1 MTSTTAPTRTSRSV
15 QLLRNV
21 RALGPARVLVLAVVT
36 LLLAMSLWPGIF
48 TSHSPTA
55 IDSSNILNPPGN
67 GHLLGTDEAGADV
80 WARLVH
86 ATGLEITIAFGSVLV
101 GGLIGVPLGLIAG
114 MRGRALDWMLSSA
127 ASATLAFPLILFAI
141 LMVSSFGST
150 ASTLTFIVGVLFI
163 PRFFLLMRAQ
173 AKSLKEREFVTA
185 AIVSGAR
192 PWRVIL
198 RHIVP
203 NAAGP
208 LATLVPQLM
217 AEAILIEAGLSY
229 LGLGVQLPDATW
241 GTILEASKNYY
252 VTAPFYAVAAGLTI
266 TVVAAV
272 LMWAGELVAE
282 SANPLR
288 NRRRS

>member
-1 MTSTTAPTRTSRSV
+1 MTATAPARPSRPRLL
-15 QLLRNV
+15 LLRL
-21 RALGPARVLVLAVVT
+21 RSIGPARLVVVT
-36 LLLAMSLWPGIF
+36 VVALLLAMSLWPGLF
-48 TSHSPTA
+48 TSHDPTA
-55 IDSSNILNPPGN
+55 IDSGNILNPPGS

-86 ATGLEITIAFGSVLV
+86 ATRLEMTIAIGSVLV
-101 GGLIGVPLGLIAG
+101 GGIVGAPLGLMAG
-114 MRGRALDWMLSSA
+114 MRGRALDWSLSSV
-127 ASATLAFPLILFAI
+127 ASATLAFPLMLFAI

-150 ASTLTFIVGVLFI
+150 AATLTVIVGVLFF
-163 PRFFLLMRAQ
+163 PRFYLLMRAQ
-173 AKSLKEREFVTA
+173 TKALKEREFVTA
-185 AIVSGAR
+185 AVVSGAR
-192 PWRVIL
+192 QWRIIV
-198 RHIVP
+198 RHVVP

-241 GTILEASKNYY
+241 GTILEASKDYY
-252 VTAPFYAVAAGLTI
+252 VTAPFYAMAAGLTI
-266 TVVAAV
+266 TIVAAV

-288 NRRRS
+288 KRRRS